1 MVAVLESGLRGKVVA
16 LVTWVQIPSVTPILK
31 GESDEESVRNIFRTF
46 EWIPTSSPNLLD

>member
-1 MVAVLESGLRGKVVA
+1 
-16 LVTWVQIPSVTPILK
+16 LK